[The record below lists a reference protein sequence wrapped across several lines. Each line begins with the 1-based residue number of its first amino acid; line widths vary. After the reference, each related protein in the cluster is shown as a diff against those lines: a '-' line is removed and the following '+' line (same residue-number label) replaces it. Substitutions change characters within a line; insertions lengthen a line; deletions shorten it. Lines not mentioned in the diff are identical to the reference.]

1 MVMDESNL
9 IVIKEYDSINE
20 AEWDK
25 SLLDGAGIYAM
36 IRNEYMSTLH
46 SWLCGPRIRN
56 AHWKSSRPTPRVDAP
71 DLLVPDLPCGF
82 GLSVEHAQARHRTC
96 AAFGPATREERLLGV
111 VYQIEEPM

>member
-36 IRNEYMSTLH
+36 IRNEYMSALYPV
-46 SWLCGPRIRN
+46 GVMP
-56 AHWKSSRPTPRVDAP
+56 AQ
-71 DLLVPDLPCGF
+71 LVVRAEDKKRALEV
-82 GLSVEHAQARHRTC
+82 LEAYTES
-96 AAFGPATREERLLGV
+96 
-111 VYQIEEPM
+111 

>member
-36 IRNEYMSTLH
+36 IRNESMSTLYPV
-46 SWLCGPRIRN
+46 GVMP
-56 AHWKSSRPTPRVDAP
+56 AQ
-71 DLLVPDLPCGF
+71 LVVRAEDKKRALEVLEAYTEG
-82 GLSVEHAQARHRTC
+82 
-96 AAFGPATREERLLGV
+96 
-111 VYQIEEPM
+111 

>member
-36 IRNEYMSTLH
+36 
-46 SWLCGPRIRN
+46 P
-56 AHWKSSRPTPRVDAP
+56 AQ
-71 DLLVPDLPCGF
+71 LVVRAEDKKRALEVLEAYTEG
-82 GLSVEHAQARHRTC
+82 
-96 AAFGPATREERLLGV
+96 
-111 VYQIEEPM
+111 

>member
-36 IRNEYMSTLH
+36 IRNEYMSVLYPV
-46 SWLCGPRIRN
+46 GVMP
-56 AHWKSSRPTPRVDAP
+56 AQ
-71 DLLVPDLPCGF
+71 LVVRAEDKKRALEVLEAYTEG
-82 GLSVEHAQARHRTC
+82 
-96 AAFGPATREERLLGV
+96 
-111 VYQIEEPM
+111 

>member
-36 IRNEYMSTLH
+36 IRNEYMSALYPV
-46 SWLCGPRIRN
+46 GVMP
-56 AHWKSSRPTPRVDAP
+56 AQ
-71 DLLVPDLPCGF
+71 LVVRAEDKKRALEVLEAYTEG
-82 GLSVEHAQARHRTC
+82 
-96 AAFGPATREERLLGV
+96 
-111 VYQIEEPM
+111 